1 MRNSGQGGEDKMS
14 KLSIN
19 FLFFIL
25 AVTACAESAPTQTD
39 GVLKISNSST
49 SVEYSRSKLEAL
61 PATEA
66 TFLEIDYIGVRL
78 IDLLTDAGYD
88 LSEVA
93 AVKAIAVDG
102 FTANYGPDLISRSDT
117 LVSYSRVGEALA
129 SDESPLRMVLPD
141 QEGKL
146 NVRQLVEIQV
156 IH

>member
-1 MRNSGQGGEDKMS
+1 MGEDKMR
-14 KLSIN
+14 KFSIYL
-19 FLFFIL
+19 LFFIL
-25 AVTACAESAPTQTD
+25 AVTACAESVPTQTD
-39 GVLKISNSST
+39 GVLRITSDSA
-49 SVEYSRSKLEAL
+49 SVEYSRSELEAL
-61 PATEA
+61 PTAEA
-66 TFLEIDYIGVRL
+66 TFLEIDYLGVRL

-102 FTANYGPDLISRSDT
+102 FSANYGPDLISRSDT

-129 SDESPLRMVLPD
+129 SDESPFRMVLPG

-146 NVRQLVEIQV
+146 NVRQLAEIQV